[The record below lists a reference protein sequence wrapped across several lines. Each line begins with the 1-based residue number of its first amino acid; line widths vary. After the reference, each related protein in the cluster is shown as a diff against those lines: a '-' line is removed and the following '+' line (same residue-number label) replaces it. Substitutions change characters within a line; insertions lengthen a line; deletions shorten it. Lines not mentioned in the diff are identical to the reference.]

1 MTSPKVIDNHDGND
15 LSKYLN
21 TVLPDCISAKFGVG
35 YFFISGLE
43 EIIFGVSNLKEL
55 KLLISNTTNQKTKE
69 TLLEGFKRIQLADE
83 ELRKTSKLNSEQRFG
98 VVRETEGNIWV
109 SEVCG
114 GCRGF
119 QNAC

>member
-1 MTSPKVIDNHDGND
+1 MTSPKVIDNYKGND

-69 TLLEGFKRIQLADE
+69 ALLEGFKRIQMAEDE
-83 ELRKTSKLNSEQRFG
+83 LKKTKNLNSEQRKK
-98 VVRETEGNIWV
+98 VVKETYENVKKSLG
-109 SEVCG
+109 EED
-114 GCRGF
+114 
-119 QNAC
+119 